1 MRSNVSTTVG
11 SPYSVPTP
19 LWSQSPTFSDLTGK
33 RIGMFKIDPSI
44 VRIYN
49 QFMGGVDLLD
59 SLLPLYRIPV
69 QSTKWYHWLIFHFI
83 DLLLVQSWLLY
94 RRDADENGIVGR
106 ASCHFLSSR
115 LRWWTA
121 WSWRTR
127 RLRTRASVAGHWG
140 RARREKRRTGRRRQ
154 SHRQRCAQMTLAG
167 VFGEDVGRCRK
178 PGCSWVP
185 KVRCVKCDPDE

>member
-1 MRSNVSTTVG
+1 MPISNR
-11 SPYSVPTP
+11 
-19 LWSQSPTFSDLTGK
+19 SPTFSDLTGK

-127 RLRTRASVAGHWG
+127 GSRSEDVRRRALRQSTPRKKTHGPTAPIPSTAVRADD
-140 RARREKRRTGRRRQ
+140 TGRCFRR
-154 SHRQRCAQMTLAG
+154 
-167 VFGEDVGRCRK
+167 RCRK
-178 PGCSWVP
+178 V
-185 KVRCVKCDPDE
+185 